1 VSRRADAAGPPRAAL
16 LVGGSSDI
24 GAAVLAA
31 LARRGGCELVLAG
44 RPSARRN
51 AVAAR
56 LGATHHVH
64 GLDWD
69 ASTATDPGALVAESM
84 QMCGRP
90 LDLVVVAVG
99 ALGGPLSD
107 VGDPAGPAAVERDLT
122 VNLLAP
128 AGVVLAAAHHL
139 APRRGRLVVITSAS
153 AVRPRQGIGG
163 YSVAKQ
169 ALDQL
174 TRMVA
179 RADGG
184 GAHVHVVRPG
194 HVRSAMTRGL
204 PEPPL
209 TRDPG
214 QVAHDVVRGVAA
226 GRTVIWSPPVMR
238 FAMLALR
245 SLPRRMLPP
254 DLA

>member
-1 VSRRADAAGPPRAAL
+1 
-16 LVGGSSDI
+16 
-24 GAAVLAA
+24 VLAA

-44 RPSARRN
+44 RSSDRRN

-56 LGATHHVH
+56 LGAIHHVH
-64 GLDWD
+64 ALDWD
-69 ASTATDPGALVAESM
+69 AFQQTDAEALVARSM
-84 QMCGRP
+84 QLCGRP

-99 ALGGPLSD
+99 ALGGPLPD
-107 VGDPAGPAAVERDLT
+107 VADPAGPAAVERDLT

-128 AGVVLAAAHHL
+128 AGVVLATAHHL

-153 AVRPRQGIGG
+153 AVRPRQGIAG
-163 YSVAKQ
+163 YSVGKQ

-174 TRMVA
+174 TCMVA
-179 RADGG
+179 RAQGSG
-184 GAHVHVVRPG
+184 PEVHVVRPG

-214 QVAHDVVRGVAA
+214 QVAHDVVRGIAA

-245 SLPRRMLPP
+245 SVPRCALPP